1 MIKPLLKSILLLLL
15 VVPFAGAK
23 RVSRLETLLR
33 ILRSTTLLAKRT
45 RFRAIAVR
53 KLSSS
58 SSSAA
63 AIGDRFAKS
72 SSVSCKSPKTAIE
85 NAVAIILGISPYDA
99 AETASWLEEQNWSYP
114 ILCDGAPA
122 IDAYGLLNPHVS
134 RESM

>member
-1 MIKPLLKSILLLLL
+1 
-15 VVPFAGAK
+15 
-23 RVSRLETLLR
+23 
-33 ILRSTTLLAKRT
+33 
-45 RFRAIAVR
+45 VR

-85 NAVAIILGISPYDA
+85 NAVAIILGISKYDA

-122 IDAYGLLNPHVS
+122 IDAYGPLNPHVG

>member
-1 MIKPLLKSILLLLL
+1 MVKPLLKSILLLLL

-85 NAVAIILGISPYDA
+85 NAVAIILGISQYDA

-114 ILCDGAPA
+114 ILCDGAP
-122 IDAYGLLNPHVS
+122 G
-134 RESM
+134 